1 MRRLS
6 KKSTCS
12 KYFVL
17 PNLQVFQT
25 NGADMSKYVSENIRN
40 IVLVGHG
47 AAGKSTLADQ
57 LLFKTGISSRAGSV
71 DDGTS
76 KLDTDDEARQHH
88 FSISAAMV
96 HYEYRGNRV
105 NVIDTP
111 GYPEFVGQVI
121 SAVCAAETALVTIN
135 ATAGIEGNTRRTF
148 ELTGRAHLAR
158 FIVLNK
164 LDLSN
169 IDFSNLIER
178 IQDTFGKNC
187 IPINVPC
194 GLGLE
199 FKGVVSTLN
208 AMHGEQNGAVVDPVA
223 YGPSLMEAIVEAD
236 EKLLER
242 YLEGQELAAHE
253 VLSGLKRAIA
263 NGSLIP
269 ILCVSAK
276 TGVGMIELLDA
287 VSDFALTPGEL
298 VRHGKS
304 DDGMEVEINSSE
316 DAPLVAQVFKTRVD
330 PFVSKMSFI
339 RVLSG
344 KLTKDSIVKDMR
356 TGKEVKVHQLL
367 DAQGGQV
374 EAVDEAHAGDVV
386 VVAKVDDFQVGD
398 TLVSGEKNVVL
409 PAIDFPS
416 PMISLAV
423 EPKSRADQ
431 QKISGALHKIEEE
444 DPTFRVTRDPQTHEM
459 VMRGMSDLH
468 LQIVQE
474 RLHKRDKVD
483 IVTHTPKVPYRETC
497 VGNAEGSY
505 RHKKQSGG
513 SGQFAEVHLRVY
525 ALPHEVDPD
534 SYFTRASFESLREYR
549 YDKHLNF
556 AFLDCVSSGSVP
568 NQFIGAVEAGVRE
581 QMEKGV
587 LAGYQVQ
594 DIAVSLFY
602 GKDHPVDSN
611 EAAFRTAGS
620 QCFREVFQQAKP
632 CLLEPIMHLEVS
644 VPAEFVGSITSDLN
658 TRRGR
663 LEGMDTKAGGFNV
676 VLARAPLSEMTTY
689 ARSLSGMT
697 AGQGSFTLE
706 FSHYE
711 QVPANE
717 QQKIISNHHTKHSN
731 A

>member
-1 MRRLS
+1 
-6 KKSTCS
+6 
-12 KYFVL
+12 
-17 PNLQVFQT
+17 
-25 NGADMSKYVSENIRN
+25 MSKYASENIRN

-47 AAGKSTLADQ
+47 AAGKTTLADQ
-57 LLFKTGISSRAGSV
+57 LLFKSGIGSRAGSV

-96 HYEYRGNRV
+96 HYEHRGNRV

-111 GYPEFVGQVI
+111 GYPDFVGQVI

-135 ATAGIEGNTRRTF
+135 ATSGIEVNTRRTF
-148 ELTGRAHLAR
+148 ELAGRAHLAR

-164 LDLSN
+164 LDVSN
-169 IDFSNLIER
+169 IDFAKLVER
-178 IQDTFGKNC
+178 IQVTFGKNC

-199 FKGVVSTLN
+199 FKGVVSTLTVTH
-208 AMHGEQNGAVVDPVA
+208 AEQNGAVVDPAA
-223 YGPSLMEAIVEAD
+223 YGATLMEVIVEAD
-236 EKLLER
+236 EELLER
-242 YLEGQELAAHE
+242 YLDGKELAAHE
-253 VLSGLKRAIA
+253 VLSGVKKAIA
-263 NGSLIP
+263 SGSLIP

-276 TGVGMIELLDA
+276 TGTGMMELLDA

-304 DDGMEVEINSSE
+304 DDGTDVEVGASD

-339 RVLSG
+339 RILSG
-344 KLTKDSIVKDMR
+344 KLTKDSMVRDMR

-367 DAQGGQV
+367 DAQGGHV

-386 VVAKVDDFQVGD
+386 VVAKIDDFQVGD

-409 PAIDFPS
+409 PSIDFPS
-416 PMISLAV
+416 PMIGLAI

-444 DPTFRVTRDPQTHEM
+444 DPTFHITRDPQTHEM

-483 IVTHTPKVPYRETC
+483 IVTHAPKVPYRETC
-497 VGNAEGSY
+497 IGNAEGSY

-513 SGQFAEVHLRVY
+513 SGQFAEVHLRIY
-525 ALPHEVDPD
+525 ALPHDIEPET
-534 SYFTRASFESLREYR
+534 YFTRAHFECLREYR
-549 YDKHLNF
+549 YDKNLNF
-556 AFLDCVSSGSVP
+556 AFLDCVSGGTVP
-568 NQFIGAVEAGVRE
+568 NQFIPAVEAGVRE

-587 LAGYQVQ
+587 IAGCQVQ
-594 DIAVSLFY
+594 DIAVSLFS

-620 QCFREVFQQAKP
+620 HCFREVFLQAKP
-632 CLLEPIMHLEVS
+632 CLLEPIVHLEIS
-644 VPAEFVGSITSDLN
+644 VPDPFVGSITSDLN

-663 LEGMDTKAGGFNV
+663 LEGMDTQSGG
-676 VLARAPLSEMTTY
+676 LTILQARAPLSEMTTY
-689 ARSLSGMT
+689 ARTLSGMT
-697 AGQGSFTLE
+697 AGQGSFTIK

-711 QVPANE
+711 QVPAND
-717 QQKIISNHHTKHSN
+717 QQKIISNLHSKQSSD
-731 A
+731 